1 MKLKLTMKPYRIWIP
16 ILIGVFVVAIPF
28 FPSIRIDKSFLND
41 TETEIIDVRV
51 DHNIAKPQQ
60 FTFGMPTLVRFYE
73 TFDFTID
80 VALEL
85 PVLHQ
90 VQSFSQLF
98 RHIVVVRAP

>member
-1 MKLKLTMKPYRIWIP
+1 MKLKLTMKTYRIWIP

-28 FPSIRIDKSFLND
+28 FPSIRIDKTYLD
-41 TETEIIDVRV
+41 ATGTEIIDVSV

-60 FTFGMPTLVRFYE
+60 LTLGMPTLVRFYE

-80 VALEL
+80 VALKL
-85 PVLHQ
+85 PVLQQ
-90 VQSFSQLF
+90 VASFSQLF